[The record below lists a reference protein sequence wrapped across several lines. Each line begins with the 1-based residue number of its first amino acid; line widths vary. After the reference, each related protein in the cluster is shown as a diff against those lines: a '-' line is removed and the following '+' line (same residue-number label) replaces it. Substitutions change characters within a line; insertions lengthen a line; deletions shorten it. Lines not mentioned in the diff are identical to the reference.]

1 MLKRIFALLISFTFI
16 CAIAAGM
23 LSCAS
28 VGQPKLTVLTDVK
41 GIPDKVENSIGK
53 NENDNTTGE
62 DGTSEDKENGS
73 GALSEEDIIL
83 NKSSNKIHLSKE
95 CRYASSIKESN
106 KLVKPRSELE
116 SYLENGYTVCS
127 NCNKNY
133 QNGN

>member
-1 MLKRIFALLISFTFI
+1 MLKRVFALLISFTFI
-16 CAIAAGM
+16 CAIAAGT

-28 VGQPKLTVLTDVK
+28 AGQPKLTVLTDVK
-41 GIPDKVENSIGK
+41 GIPDKVANSIG
-53 NENDNTTGE
+53 ENDNTTG
-62 DGTSEDKENGS
+62 DVGSSEDKENES
-73 GALSEEDIIL
+73 GTVSEDDIIL
-83 NKSSNKIHLSKE
+83 NKSSKKIHLSKE